1 MTDDKPLILIVD
13 DTPANIQVLADA
25 LRDDYRVKVA
35 TNGPTA
41 LEIANRDGGPDLVLL
56 DVMMPDMDGYEVIR
70 RLKASDVTRNV
81 PVIFITAK
89 SDPGDEA
96 QGFDLG
102 AVDYIVKPFH
112 MPIVRARVRTHVDL
126 KRNNDLLESLARLDG
141 LTRVPN
147 HRSFQETLQLEWLR
161 ARRHGWPLA
170 IVMADVD
177 CFKQYN
183 DSCGHAAGDECLRQI
198 ASLLSGAIR
207 RPADFLARY
216 GGEEFIALLP
226 HTDREG
232 AIASAERMR
241 QAVEAAAIPHPCS
254 TAAPVVTVSFGVA
267 SDTPTDDRSP
277 AALVDVAD
285 RALYRAKREGRNRVS
300 GSPTASLS

>member
-1 MTDDKPLILIVD
+1 MPEDLPLILIVD

-25 LRDDYRVKVA
+25 FRGEYRVKVA

-41 LEIANRDGGPDLVLL
+41 LELARRDGGPDLVLL

-70 RLKASDVTRNV
+70 RLKADEATRNL

-89 SDPGDEA
+89 SDPRDET
-96 QGFDLG
+96 QGFELG

-112 MPIVRARVRTHVDL
+112 MPIVRARVRTHIDL
-126 KRNNDLLESLARLDG
+126 KRKNDLLESLARLDG

-147 HRSFQETLQLEWLR
+147 HRSLQETLQQEWIR
-161 ARRHGWPLA
+161 ARRYGWPLA

-183 DSCGHAAGDECLRQI
+183 DNYGHAAGDACLQEI
-198 ASLLSGAIR
+198 AAALDGGIR

-216 GGEEFIALLP
+216 GGEEFVVLLP
-226 HTDREG
+226 QTELEG
-232 AIASAERMR
+232 ARTTAERMR
-241 QAVEAAAIPHPCS
+241 VAVQRAAIPHVFS
-254 TAAPVVTVSFGVA
+254 VVADVVTISLGVA
-267 SDTPTDDRSP
+267 SEIPKDDRP
-277 AALVDVAD
+277 PNAIVDAAD

-300 GSPTASLS
+300 A

>member
-1 MTDDKPLILIVD
+1 MPDDKPLILIVD

-41 LEIANRDGGPDLVLL
+41 LELASRDDGPDLVLL

-70 RLKASDVTRNV
+70 RLKAGDATRNV

-89 SDPGDEA
+89 SDPGDET

-126 KRNNDLLESLARLDG
+126 KRKSDLLESLARLDG

-147 HRSFQETLQLEWLR
+147 HRSFQETMQHEWLR
-161 ARRHGWPLA
+161 GRRDGWPIALL
-170 IVMADVD
+170 MADVD

-183 DSCGHAAGDECLRQI
+183 DSYGHAAGDECLRTI
-198 ASLLSGAIR
+198 ASLLSESVR
-207 RPADFLARY
+207 RPADFLGRY
-216 GGEEFIALLP
+216 GGEEFVALLP
-226 HTDREG
+226 QTELDG
-232 AIASAERMR
+232 ALATAERMR
-241 QAVEAAAIPHPCS
+241 QAVEGAAIPHATS
-254 TAAPVVTVSFGVA
+254 AVSPVVTVSLGVA
-267 SDTPTDDRSP
+267 SEIPRDDRAP
-277 AALVDVAD
+277 TGLVDAAD

-300 GSPTASLS
+300 G